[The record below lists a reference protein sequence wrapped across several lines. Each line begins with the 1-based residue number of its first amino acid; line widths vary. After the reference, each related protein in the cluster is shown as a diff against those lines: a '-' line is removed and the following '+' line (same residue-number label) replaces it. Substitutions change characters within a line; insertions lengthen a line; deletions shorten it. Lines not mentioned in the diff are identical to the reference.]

1 MANFYVGSS
10 SAPGVTK
17 DSQAGLAEN
26 EMAKIDA
33 FAPSRPPVGPS
44 SAGHDIYQ
52 GSVSHK
58 SGGKSFDHESPSSLD
73 TRSANSQS
81 QERRDS
87 ANWDKQVNQKDGK
100 KSNTKRKR
108 ADSSPAIEPHVD
120 NSNQIDT
127 RNSVA
132 NQRKGKLMNKV
143 ESPGSFSAKSGEN
156 ANLSMVESN
165 CLMEQFPGMSQIP
178 RAKQEG

>member
-1 MANFYVGSS
+1 MENFYVGSS
-10 SAPGVTK
+10 SAPCVAK

-26 EMAKIDA
+26 EMTKVDA

-44 SAGHDIYQ
+44 SAGHDMYL

-100 KSNTKRKR
+100 KSNSKRKR
-108 ADSSPAIEPHVD
+108 TDSSASIEPHLD
-120 NSNQIDT
+120 NSNQIDA
-127 RNSVA
+127 RNIVS
-132 NQRKGKLMNKV
+132 NQRKGKLMSKV

-156 ANLSMVESN
+156 VNLSIVQSTGQTEH
-165 CLMEQFPGMSQIP
+165 FPSM
-178 RAKQEG
+178 R